1 MRRLLALRLAALLL
15 LQQLQIRA
23 AFHVRLQQKL
33 GLSPPQLALRKPCS
47 VPQLMVM
54 SNNAGDEGV
63 TAHSNTPQISRV
75 ALLSNLCLLTA
86 VPASK
91 VIVHTLDRKLEA
103 IPGLPASSLLINGAS
118 MISLAMLSAARAF
131 VHTKKFHDLRVALI
145 GEPKEETTTAIVAAE
160 SLSTRLAGLELAA
173 WLCAA
178 TVLQVMSII
187 SGAAPITAASMA
199 YLSILIVPLY
209 EKLVMKTETSR
220 ALIAAAPLSLLGL
233 YLLSLTRVSGHGFK
247 SLVSFVLCL
256 LVPVCYSAHDIRL
269 SVLGKKLHAL
279 RLAQARQFWYVVIL
293 AVCTIGVTP
302 SLSNSISVWRTFFS
316 TASKLQWL
324 QSAALLCCIGTVKAV
339 SQYIHTSAH
348 PKIGASRAQIVYAT
362 APVWTTVLTTS
373 SSGSLKSS
381 IGVACI
387 LAALVITALPRSIV
401 ERVIQQWQQYWQQ
414 RKNSKQ

>member
-1 MRRLLALRLAALLL
+1 MHRLVALRLAGLLL
-15 LQQLQIRA
+15 LQQLLNSA
-23 AFHVRLQQKL
+23 AFHVRLQQNV
-33 GLSPPQLALRKPCS
+33 GLSHLQLALRKPCS
-47 VPQLMVM
+47 VPPLIAM
-54 SNNAGDEGV
+54 SSNAKEEGV
-63 TAHSNTPQISRV
+63 TAHSNTPQLSRV

-118 MISLAMLSAARAF
+118 MISLALLSAARAF
-131 VHTKKFHDLRVALI
+131 VRTKKFHDLRVALI

-160 SLSTRLAGLELAA
+160 SLSTKLAGLELAA

-178 TVLQVMSII
+178 TVLQVTSILC
-187 SGAAPITAASMA
+187 GAAPITAASMA

-220 ALIAAAPLSLLGL
+220 TLIAAAPLSLLGL
-233 YLLSLTRVSGHGFK
+233 YLLSLTRVSGHSFK
-247 SLVSFVLCL
+247 SLLSFVLCL

-269 SVLGKKLHAL
+269 SVLGKKLPAL

-293 AVCTIGVTP
+293 AVCTVGISP
-302 SLSNSISVWRTFFS
+302 SLSSSIAVWQTFFS
-316 TASKLQWL
+316 TANKLQWL
-324 QSAALLCCIGTVKAV
+324 QSAALLVCIGTVKAL

-348 PKIGASRAQIVYAT
+348 PKIGASGAQIVYAT
-362 APVWTTVLTTS
+362 APVWTQVLMS
-373 SSGSLKSS
+373 SSTSSLKSS
-381 IGVACI
+381 TGVACI
-387 LAALVITALPRSIV
+387 LSALVITALPRSIV

>member
-1 MRRLLALRLAALLL
+1 MRCALALRFTFLLFLQQFSISAALHTPL
-15 LQQLQIRA
+15 
-23 AFHVRLQQKL
+23 HVQQKL
-33 GLSPPQLALRKPCS
+33 SLSQLSASTSKLLAMNSNAEEPGAAYNNAPQL
-47 VPQLMVM
+47 
-54 SNNAGDEGV
+54 
-63 TAHSNTPQISRV
+63 SRV

-91 VIVHTLDRKLEA
+91 VIVHTLDRRLEA

-118 MISLAMLSAARAF
+118 MISLALLSGMRAL
-131 VHTKKFHDLRVALI
+131 VQTKKFNDLRVALI
-145 GEPKEETTTAIVAAE
+145 GTSSKNETTTAIVAAE

-173 WLCAA
+173 WLCLA
-178 TVLQVMSII
+178 TVLQIASIL

-199 YLSILIVPLY
+199 YLSIVIVPLY

-220 ALIAAAPLSLLGL
+220 TLIVAAPLSLLGL
-233 YLLSLTRVSGHGFK
+233 YLLSLTRAGGHGFK
-247 SLVSFVLCL
+247 SLLSFVLCL
-256 LVPVCYSAHDIRL
+256 VVPVCYSAHDIRL
-269 SVLGKKLHAL
+269 SVLGKKLPAL

-293 AVCTIGVTP
+293 AVCTVGVTP
-302 SLSNSISVWRTFFS
+302 SMSNSIAAWQAFFS

-324 QSAALLCCIGTVKAV
+324 QSAALLGCIGTVKAA

-362 APVWTTVLTTS
+362 APVWTQVLMPPGST
-373 SSGSLKSS
+373 GSLKSS

-387 LAALVITALPRSIV
+387 VAALVITALPRTIV
-401 ERVIQQWQQYWQQ
+401 ERVVQQWQQYQQQ